1 MLSSDEEYER
11 HGWVTGP
18 DLWRV
23 AFTLGSVSL
32 ISRLS
37 GLVHIYAV
45 EYDNYGN
52 VLLYV
57 RKRHPQSALFIDGDI
72 KATKARRFRPPPQDI
87 RVEAT
92 DYALLNSVL
101 S

>member
-1 MLSSDEEYER
+1 MLSSDKEYEK

-23 AFTLGSVSL
+23 AFTLGSVCL

-37 GLVHIYAV
+37 GLVHVYAV

-57 RKRHPQSALFIDGDI
+57 RKKYPQSSLFIDGEI
-72 KATKARRFRPPPQDI
+72 KATKAIRFRPPPQGI

-92 DYALLNSVL
+92 DYTLLNAVL